1 MILFFAFFSGVLSV
15 LAPCVL
21 PVLPVLLWGAATET
35 NPKRSYLILSSAL
48 ICIFSF
54 TFLLK
59 VWTGF
64 IHLSEDIW
72 NYLSWGI
79 ITIYGIFLLF
89 PGLRDRIKSHFPH
102 SKTVKT
108 PQQHKTGP
116 LAEIALGASLGP
128 IFASCSPTYALIIG
142 TILPQNLLM
151 GTLSI
156 LFYVLGFWSILFII
170 IFFWREAIKRLK
182 GYANSD
188 WRFKKSIGI
197 LLIITGGM
205 IISGGFK
212 YLETKLLELPF
223 STALIK
229 IEQQTIKTMK

>member
-108 PQQHKTGP
+108 PQQYKTGP

-142 TILPQNLLM
+142 TILPQNLLCFR
-151 GTLSI
+151 I
-156 LFYVLGFWSILFII
+156 LKYSFYHYLLLKRSHKKT
-170 IFFWREAIKRLK
+170 KRLRK
-182 GYANSD
+182 PRLTIQKEYRSSSHHY
-188 WRFKKSIGI
+188 WRNDHQWR
-197 LLIITGGM
+197 L
-205 IISGGFK
+205 
-212 YLETKLLELPF
+212 
-223 STALIK
+223 
-229 IEQQTIKTMK
+229 

>member
-59 VWTGF
+59 IWTGF

-128 IFASCSPTYALIIG
+128 IF
-142 TILPQNLLM
+142 

-182 GYANSD
+182 GYANPD

-205 IISGGFK
+205 IVSGGFK

-229 IEQQTIKTMK
+229 IEQQTIKTLK

>member
-59 VWTGF
+59 V
-64 IHLSEDIW
+64 
-72 NYLSWGI
+72 
-79 ITIYGIFLLF
+79 IYGMFLLF
-89 PGLRDRIKSHFPH
+89 PGLRDRIKSQFPH

-142 TILPQNLLM
+142 AILPQNLLM

-182 GYANSD
+182 GYANPD

-229 IEQQTIKTMK
+229 IEQQTIKTLK